1 MRKLIKYFLKFKKEF
16 IIGPAFKLIEAVFE
30 LIVPLLMAKII
41 DIGVKNEDISY
52 IMRTGGLMLLLGV
65 VGFCS
70 TLVCQYMGSK
80 ASQGFGTVLR
90 NDLYRHIN
98 TLSHAEIDKIGTSS
112 LITRITNDINQLQVA
127 VAMMIRLVIRAPFL
141 IIGATVMAFTRD
153 AGLAVIFVIV
163 IPLIAFVL
171 YTVMSRSVPYYH
183 KIQKKLDK
191 ITLIT
196 SENLEGARVIR
207 AFSKQQNENE
217 RFNEAN
223 DDFTKATVKVGKISA
238 LLNPLTYAILNF
250 AIIAIIW
257 FGGINVNS
265 GILTQGEIMALV
277 NYMTQIFL
285 ALVVVAN
292 LVVIFT
298 KASASAER
306 VSEIF
311 KITPSVTDVSVNT
324 VNKNSSE
331 QVNVEFR
338 NVSFSY
344 NGNDEYALENVSV
357 SIKKGETVGII
368 GGTGSGKS
376 TFVNLIP
383 RFYDV
388 SSGEI
393 FVDGINVKN
402 YKISDLRL
410 KIGMVP
416 QQAAVFEGTIS
427 ENMRWGNENAS
438 IDDINSALEISQS
451 KEFVDKL
458 PEGIET
464 KIQQGGKN
472 LSGGQKQRLTIARA
486 LTMNPE
492 ILILDD
498 SSSAL
503 DFATDAALRKAINGK
518 ISGVTVFMV
527 SQRASTIKNAD
538 KIIVFEEGKAVGIGK
553 HSELINSCPVYREIC
568 SSQSAEEDA
577 HERN

>member
-257 FGGINVNS
+257 FGGIHVNS

-298 KASASAER
+298 RASASAER

-331 QVNVEFR
+331 HVNVEFR

-357 SIKKGETVGII
+357 SITKGETVGII

-416 QQAAVFEGTIS
+416 QQAIVFEGTIS

-568 SSQSAEEDA
+568 SSQSAEEDS

>member
-153 AGLAVIFVIV
+153 AELAVIFVIV

-257 FGGINVNS
+257 FGGIHVNS

-298 KASASAER
+298 RASASAER

-331 QVNVEFR
+331 RVNVEFR

-357 SIKKGETVGII
+357 SITKGETVGII

-416 QQAAVFEGTIS
+416 QQAIVFEGTIS

-553 HSELINSCPVYREIC
+553 HSELINNCPVYREIC
-568 SSQSAEEDA
+568 SSQSAEEDS

>member
-257 FGGINVNS
+257 FGGIHVNS

>member
-257 FGGINVNS
+257 FGGIHVNS

-298 KASASAER
+298 RASASAER

-331 QVNVEFR
+331 RVNVEFR

-357 SIKKGETVGII
+357 SITKGETVGII

-416 QQAAVFEGTIS
+416 QQAIVFEGTIS

-568 SSQSAEEDA
+568 SSQSAEEDS